1 VAQSLGSQINLSV
14 FLGLLV
20 LTVLVML
27 ALGFASYHQ
36 RLYSDIV
43 FSVVIV
49 TGILIGWDE
58 RRLFP
63 VAVCTGIIAL
73 SVTWASWWIAT
84 NSLELWRE
92 VFTVLVVVMIQW
104 VLMVQIFR
112 PGPITAVRIQGALA
126 VYLLF
131 GISWAYG
138 YVILMHL
145 NPHAFQSTIG
155 LTQAPAEWMY
165 FSFVTLTTLGYGEIT
180 PLSNSGSIAGDWRGI
195 DRATLSRRVV
205 GKIGSDGNY
214 VSEGGEHGRN
224 VTESRGSYPTDAVQP
239 QS

>member
-1 VAQSLGSQINLSV
+1 MRGRAPEVLARAARDRVAHSLGSQINLSV

-20 LTVLVML
+20 STVFVMP

-36 RLYSDIV
+36 RLYSNIV
-43 FSVVIV
+43 FSVLLV

-58 RRLFP
+58 RRIFP

-73 SVTWASWWIAT
+73 SVTWASFWIAT

-92 VFTVLVVVMIQW
+92 VFTVLAVVMIQW
-104 VLMVQIFR
+104 VLMRQIFR
-112 PGPITAVRIQGALA
+112 PGPITAVRIQGAIA

-138 YVILMHL
+138 YVIVMHL

-155 LTQAPAEWMY
+155 VSQLPAEWMY

-180 PLSNSGSIAGDWRGI
+180 PLSTPARSLAIGEALTGQLYLAVLLARLVAMGIMFPKAGG
-195 DRATLSRRVV
+195 
-205 GKIGSDGNY
+205 
-214 VSEGGEHGRN
+214 
-224 VTESRGSYPTDAVQP
+224 TEET
-239 QS
+239 

>member
-1 VAQSLGSQINLSV
+1 MRGRAPVVLARAARARVAHSLGSQINLSV

-20 LTVLVML
+20 LTVLVMP
-27 ALGFASYHQ
+27 ALGFASYHA
-36 RLYSDIV
+36 RLYGDIV

-92 VFTVLVVVMIQW
+92 VFTILAVVMIQW

-112 PGPITAVRIQGALA
+112 PGPITAVRIQGAIA

-155 LTQAPAEWMY
+155 ISQSPAEWMY

-180 PLSNSGSIAGDWRGI
+180 PLSTPARSLAIGEALTGQLYLAVLLARLVAMGI
-195 DRATLSRRVV
+195 MFPKA
-205 GKIGSDGNY
+205 
-214 VSEGGEHGRN
+214 EG
-224 VTESRGSYPTDAVQP
+224 TDET
-239 QS
+239 

>member
-1 VAQSLGSQINLSV
+1 MRGRAPVVLARAARDRVAHSLGSQINLSV

-20 LTVLVML
+20 LTVLVMP

-112 PGPITAVRIQGALA
+112 PGPITAVRIQGAIA

-180 PLSNSGSIAGDWRGI
+180 PLSTPARSLAIGEALTGQLYLAVLLARLVAMGIMFPKARG
-195 DRATLSRRVV
+195 
-205 GKIGSDGNY
+205 
-214 VSEGGEHGRN
+214 
-224 VTESRGSYPTDAVQP
+224 TDET
-239 QS
+239 